1 MQGKSWVFKDFFS
14 PPLLSEGNR
23 NDFST
28 FYMNIRAGARS
39 YTEIL
44 LLKTLCQLINYS
56 VLICNNHNGY
66 HLRTYF
72 AGGICAKN
80 LHALLDTRTVYI
92 AAEDI

>member
-1 MQGKSWVFKDFFS
+1 MQEKSWVFKDFFS
-14 PPLLSEGNR
+14 PPFLSEGNC

-28 FYMNIRAGARS
+28 FYINIRAGARS

-44 LLKTLCQLINYS
+44 LLKTLCQLKNYS
-56 VLICNNHNGY
+56 VFICSNHNGY

-80 LHALLDTRTVYI
+80 LHALLDTRTYI
-92 AAEDI
+92 AAEDT